1 MARWTWL
8 ARRKRLDLD
17 EEDFQREVAAHLQIA
32 IQERIAGGMDPVEAR
47 YAALREFG
55 NVTKATEN
63 ARRVWTPGW
72 LALMRDL
79 TADVRYAIRTL
90 AKNRVF
96 TVTVVGV
103 LGVGIGLNAAVF
115 TMLKGMV
122 ISPVAGVERSADL
135 KVIFGETPGGRQT
148 RLSYPEYQYLRD
160 HVPAFA
166 ALMGTAPTRANLGR
180 GRGAQQLWAE
190 IVSGNYF
197 QVLGVHAQLGRT
209 LLPADEVAPGRH
221 PVVVIGDR
229 LWRREYA
236 ADPAIV
242 GRTIEVNNHPL
253 TVVGVAAPSFHGTS
267 VVYEV
272 DLYIPVMMAPQLGYT
287 FGSQQRTP
295 AGILADRSATFFFP
309 QGFLRPDASLA
320 DAEAQAGAALD
331 VLARERQTAA
341 ALQRLR
347 VVKFWQTPA
356 GAPSF
361 LLPTLVVLAVM
372 GVLVLLI
379 ACANIAGLVVVRGL
393 SRRGE
398 IAMRLALG
406 ASRPRVIRLL
416 VMEPL
421 VLAVPGT
428 LLGILL
434 AAAAIPRLVGYA
446 EWLASP
452 DRLFFN
458 VEVDGLVIG
467 FAAAVA
473 AVSAVVVG
481 LLPALQ
487 SARFDL
493 VTVINEDASPRGAAR
508 ARGRTGLVVA
518 QVAVSLTLIVAAGLV
533 WRSVVA
539 ARHTNPGFDAHHVA
553 ALLVDLRHNDYDE
566 PRGRIFYR
574 RLLETGRAAAGI
586 ESLSL
591 VAHHPL
597 SLQETRPLDV
607 AVEGRQSPPSPIGG
621 RRDRAPAEELAFL
634 SNVVAPGYFR
644 TLRVHVLA
652 GREFEDRDTAGSLPV
667 TIVNATFA
675 TRFWGSPDQALGKRV
690 QVAGQAWRTVVGV
703 VGDLKYARIDE
714 GPRPY
719 FYLPLEQAYRPGMLL
734 YVRSSAPTD
743 ALLAQARGWIAA
755 IDAELPVLYARPLSE
770 RLRGAFIFYD
780 LAASMLLVFG
790 LCGVGLA
797 ALGTYG
803 LVSYTV
809 AQSTHEIGLRMALGA
824 TSSSIVAGFI
834 AKGLR
839 LAALGTAI
847 GLVAA
852 AAAARL
858 VASVLF
864 GVSALDPL
872 AFGAALVVV
881 LGGVTAATLVPAW
894 RASRTDPLSA
904 LRHQ

>member
-1 MARWTWL
+1 MARWNWF
-8 ARRKRLDLD
+8 AGRKRLDLD
-17 EEDFQREVAAHLQIA
+17 DEDFQQEVAAHLQIA
-32 IQERIAGGMDPVEAR
+32 IHDKIAGGMDPVEAR

-55 NVTKATEN
+55 NVTKTTET

-72 LALMRDL
+72 LEFTRDL
-79 TADVRYAIRTL
+79 ASDARYAIRTL
-90 AKNRVF
+90 VKNRTF
-96 TVTVVGV
+96 ALTVIAV
-103 LGVGIGLNAAVF
+103 LGVGIGLNATVF

-135 KVIFGETPGGRQT
+135 KVIFGETQSGRQT

-160 HVPAFA
+160 HVTAFA
-166 ALMGTAPTRANLGR
+166 GLMGTAVTRANLGR
-180 GRGAQQLWAE
+180 GRGAQQVWAE

-197 QVLGVHAQLGRT
+197 QVLGVHAPLGRT
-209 LLPADEVAPGRH
+209 LLPSDEIAPGRH

-242 GRTIEVNNHPL
+242 GRTIDVNNHPL

-287 FGSQQRTP
+287 FGSQQSTP
-295 AGILADRSATFFFP
+295 AGIFADRAATFFFP
-309 QGFLRPDASLA
+309 QGFLRPGARLA
-320 DAEAQAGAALD
+320 DAEAQTAAAVDILG
-331 VLARERQTAA
+331 RERQTAA
-341 ALQRLR
+341 ALHRLR
-347 VVKFWQTPA
+347 VVKFWQTPS

-361 LLPTLVVLAVM
+361 LLPTLVVLTTM

-406 ASRPRVIRLL
+406 ASRARVIRLL
-416 VMEPL
+416 VIEPL

-434 AAAAIPRLVGYA
+434 ATAGIPRLVGYA

-467 FAAAVA
+467 FAAAIA
-473 AVSAVVVG
+473 AVSALMVG
-481 LLPALQ
+481 LFPALQ
-487 SARFDL
+487 SARLDL

-508 ARGRTGLVVA
+508 TRLRAGLVVA

-539 ARHTNPGFDAHHVA
+539 ARNTNPGFDSQQVA
-553 ALLVDLRHNDYDE
+553 ALLVDLRHNNYDE
-566 PRGRIFYR
+566 HRGRIFYR
-574 RLLETGRAAAGI
+574 RLLETGRAATGT
-586 ESLSL
+586 ESISL
-591 VAHHPL
+591 AAHHPL
-597 SLQETRPLDV
+597 SLQDTRALDV
-607 AVEGRQSPPSPIGG
+607 KIEGHQSA
-621 RRDRAPAEELAFL
+621 RHEDLAFP
-634 SNVVAPGYFR
+634 SNVVSPGYFR
-644 TLRVHVLA
+644 TLRVNLLA
-652 GREFEDRDTAGSLPV
+652 GRDFEDRDTASSQPV
-667 TIVNATFA
+667 AIVNATFA
-675 TRFWGSPDQALGKRV
+675 TRYWGQADKALGKRV
-690 QVAGQAWRTVVGV
+690 QVAGQGWRTVVGV
-703 VGDLKYARIDE
+703 VSDLKYARIDE

-719 FYLPLEQAYRPGMLL
+719 FYLPLEQSYRPGMLL
-734 YVRSSAPTD
+734 YVRSSTPIE
-743 ALLAQARGWIAA
+743 ALLSEARAWVTT
-755 IDAELPVLYARPLSE
+755 IDEELPILYARPLAE

-780 LAASMLLVFG
+780 LAATMLLIFG
-790 LCGVGLA
+790 LCGVALA

-803 LVSYTV
+803 LVSFTV
-809 AQSTHEIGLRMALGA
+809 VQSTHEIGLRMALGA
-824 TSSSIVAGFI
+824 TSSSIVGTFI

-839 LAALGTAI
+839 LGAVGTVI
-847 GLVAA
+847 GLIAA
-852 AAAARL
+852 VAAARL
-858 VASVLF
+858 VASVLY

-872 AFGAALVVV
+872 AFGVALIVV
-881 LGGVTAATLVPAW
+881 LGGVTAATFVPAW